1 MPDHLGRRAFLAGT
15 PALPP
20 AQAAG
25 ARSARPGV
33 LLITTDRQS
42 MHALGA
48 NGSPHLETP
57 AMDSIAAGG
66 VSFTESYCTCPV
78 CSPAQSSVMTGLMPH
93 ETGAMRNVEAI
104 ADRIPN
110 LGQHLLAHG
119 YETCYAGK
127 WHLPGG
133 HGEPAGVETLIGGH
147 TLGAQMD
154 EAFNCG
160 FLVSRLSDLRFPGR
174 EGRMVRIDRYKFV
187 VFNGGERPGQ
197 PFDLDLH
204 PGEVS
209 NLAGGPGAGSM
220 LERHRGLLREW
231 TDRTR
236 DEFRVPAGA
245 A

>member
-1 MPDHLGRRAFLAGT
+1 M
-15 PALPP
+15 

-33 LLITTDRQS
+33 LLIMTDQQPT
-42 MHALGA
+42 HALGA
-48 NGSPHLETP
+48 NGNPHLETP
-57 AMDSIAAGG
+57 AMESVAAGD
-66 VSFTESYCTCPV
+66 VRFTESYCTCPV
-78 CSPAQSSVMTGLMPH
+78 CSSAQSSVMTGLMPH

-104 ADRIPN
+104 ADGVPN
-110 LGQHLLAHG
+110 LGQHLLVHG

-127 WHLPGG
+127 WHLPSG
-133 HGEPAGVETLIGGH
+133 HGERAGFETLIGGH

-154 EAFNCG
+154 EAFNCRS
-160 FLVSRLSDLRFPGR
+160 LVSRLSDLGFPGR

-187 VFNGGERPGQ
+187 VFNGGERPEQ
-197 PFDLDLH
+197 LFDLDLD

-220 LERHRGLLREW
+220 LERRRGLLREW
-231 TDRTR
+231 TDGTR
-236 DEFRVPAGA
+236 DEFRISADA